1 MEQKLSMEHRMT
13 EVEARSK
20 SNQHRLED
28 VENRLD
34 NQEKLVTTVSLLVEK
49 EARVEADV
57 KEIKS
62 DVKILTEKPAKR
74 AESLWDKVLWFIL
87 AAILGFAISK
97 IGLQ

>member
-28 VENRLD
+28 VEKRLD
-34 NQEKLVTTVSLLVEK
+34 DQESLVSTVKVLADR
-49 EARVEADV
+49 EARVESDV

-62 DVKILTEKPAKR
+62 DVKSLTEKPVKK
-74 AESLWDKVLWFIL
+74 AESFWDKVLWFIV
-87 AAILGFAISK
+87 AAVLGFVLSK